1 MNGKNGGAIA
11 ILAMIIAT
19 IVFSPRIVD
28 NEYYILIILGAS
40 VVVGLLAN
48 VAIKHFSSNE

>member
-11 ILAMIIAT
+11 ILVMIIAT

-40 VVVGLLAN
+40 VVIGLLAN